1 MSLAPLYP
9 DLANDLHVRTATVL
23 HQGFPWLQPA
33 WEKLA
38 IFRVPANVLDFKSFS
53 RMIRIELRCNPSC
66 RDHGYSHFHSASSA
80 LTGSGLYH
88 HNTRTFGRLLGP
100 CFKTGGM
107 RSFGT
112 ETPHVCSPQR
122 AAPLRPRFLH
132 FPKACNSLAADTTT
146 PSARTHG
153 FLAHSPSAAVHPKHS
168 CLP

>member
-66 RDHGYSHFHSASSA
+66 RDHGSRCHFHYASSA
-80 LTGSGLYH
+80 ELLGSGLYH

-112 ETPHVCSPQR
+112 EASHVCSPTR
-122 AAPLRPRFLH
+122 AAPASPDE
-132 FPKACNSLAADTTT
+132 LAL
-146 PSARTHG
+146 PEG
-153 FLAHSPSAAVHPKHS
+153 MQLANDGHDKNT
-168 CLP
+168 

>member
-66 RDHGYSHFHSASSA
+66 RDHGLDESLSFRVVRR
-80 LTGSGLYH
+80 LT
-88 HNTRTFGRLLGP
+88 RLG
-100 CFKTGGM
+100 F
-107 RSFGT
+107 
-112 ETPHVCSPQR
+112 VSP
-122 AAPLRPRFLH
+122 
-132 FPKACNSLAADTTT
+132 
-146 PSARTHG
+146 
-153 FLAHSPSAAVHPKHS
+153 
-168 CLP
+168 

>member
-66 RDHGYSHFHSASSA
+66 RDHGLFGHFHYASSA
-80 LTGSGLYH
+80 KLLGSGFTH
-88 HNTRTFGRLLGP
+88 PNARTFGRLLGP
-100 CFKTGGM
+100 CSKTGGM

-112 ETPHVCSPQR
+112 EASPAWSPAR
-122 AAPLRPRFLH
+122 AAPTLTPNLH
-132 FPKACNSLAADTTT
+132 FPKACNSTQASTTT
-146 PSARTHG
+146 RSART
-153 FLAHSPSAAVHPKHS
+153 KE
-168 CLP
+168 